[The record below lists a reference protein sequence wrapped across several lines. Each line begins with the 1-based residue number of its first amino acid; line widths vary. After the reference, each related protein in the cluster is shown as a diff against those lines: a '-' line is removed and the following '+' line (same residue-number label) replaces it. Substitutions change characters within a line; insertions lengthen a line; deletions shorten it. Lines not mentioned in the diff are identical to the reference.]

1 MFSVKK
7 NHAIYIE
14 KKLQNKFFLCRY
26 TLFFYAPNMATASPP
41 DQLFEGEWAEK
52 CATEHGVET
61 SEYTVFSKNEWCI
74 YFVDTF
80 RVQQVCEDAIF
91 ESLGT
96 NRVSMQ
102 TKQNNKY
109 IVEFLWGSQISIMQ
123 VVKEKPY
130 TLKQVMSLG
139 RAEARET
146 LLTHHLYCP

>member
-1 MFSVKK
+1 MPFILKK
-7 NHAIYIE
+7 SYKIS
-14 KKLQNKFFLCRY
+14 FFYVVILVC
-26 TLFFYAPNMATASPP
+26 FYAPNMATASPP
-41 DQLFEGEWAEK
+41 DRLFKVKWAEK

-61 SEYTVFSKNEWCI
+61 SEYTVFSKNAWCI

-80 RVQQVCEDAIF
+80 RVQQVCEDARF

-96 NRVSMQ
+96 NRVSMR
-102 TKQNNKY
+102 TKPNNKY

-123 VVKEKPY
+123 VVKDKPY